1 MQFKT
6 FFFRLNRQERKDF
19 SEKVGTSSGHL
30 TNFSYGYTTL
40 APILCSAIERES
52 RGEVTRQE
60 LRDDWQAIWP
70 ELVEIRQLSKQPD

>member
-6 FFFRLNRQERKDF
+6 FFFRLNKQERKDF

-40 APILCSAIERES
+40 APILCSAIERETN
-52 RGEVTRQE
+52 GEVSRRD
-60 LRDDWQAIWP
+60 LRPDDCEAIWP
-70 ELVEIRQLSKQPD
+70 DLLNVVA